1 LLAVRGVFLWR
12 DLADLRGLWRI
23 GGVGRGVGGREGGRE
38 GGRAWVSWR
47 GEERVE
53 ILFEREGG
61 WWVKGKG
68 MGGRVGG

>member
-1 LLAVRGVFLWR
+1 MWR
-12 DLADLRGLWRI
+12 DLFFILMDLRGLWEL
-23 GGVGRGVGGREGGRE
+23 GEWEGGLK
-38 GGRAWVSWR
+38 GGSAWVSWR

>member
-1 LLAVRGVFLWR
+1 M
-12 DLADLRGLWRI
+12 
-23 GGVGRGVGGREGGRE
+23 GRSGKGDRREGGRE
-38 GGRAWVSWR
+38 GGSAWVSWR

-61 WWVKGKG
+61 WWVEGEG

>member
-1 LLAVRGVFLWR
+1 MGV
-12 DLADLRGLWRI
+12 
-23 GGVGRGVGGREGGRE
+23 GGVGGVGVGGVGVGGVGVGGVSGKGDRREGGRE

>member
-1 LLAVRGVFLWR
+1 M
-12 DLADLRGLWRI
+12 
-23 GGVGRGVGGREGGRE
+23 
-38 GGRAWVSWR
+38 SWR